1 MDRRDPPPTEE
12 GWYALHEFHSV
23 DWDAW
28 RDAPERERE
37 RAIEEGREFLGD
49 AVAVADA
56 DEGVSAI
63 YEVFGEKADLLVVH
77 LRPTFEDV
85 GVLERRFQHTA
96 LAGVTERESSFV
108 SVTEASGYSERA
120 AQYFEGDLDEESGLA
135 RYIRSRL
142 EPDLPARDHVCFYP
156 MDKRR
161 DPEQNWYDLPF
172 DERREHMDAHGD
184 IGRDYGGEVTQ
195 MITGAIGFDDWEWG
209 VTLFADDPAKVKD
222 LLYEMRFDPSTSKYA
237 EFGPFYFGRR
247 IEPADLGPLLAG
259 DPVPVEEGG
268 EADEG
273 GPVHP
278 ADAADED
285 GDGEVPE
292 DDLTADLHELGV
304 DLSEDLPAEAHGLL
318 FHSTADEADVRGEV
332 DGMRGNFEHYD
343 SHVRTEVVAVADD
356 DATCAIVSVWAN
368 EGAADTAAGFL
379 ADMPGVTDQRD
390 GPVGGGADAHGGGAD
405 AHGGEGDD
413 AHGSEGD
420 ADGDAV
426 DDEDPIRGELADLG
440 VYGGQPHG
448 EDVHA
453 LVVYSTADPDELTA
467 EVEDLSAGFDRYDTH
482 LGTSVYE
489 PSELH
494 PEAEEA
500 AVVSLWETADAAET
514 ASDYLSDLPEV
525 TRQAGDDAGDSWGT
539 MGMFY
544 TVKPEHRDEFVEKF
558 DTVGGLLADMDGHRE
573 TTLLVDRED
582 DNDMFIASR
591 WDSRED
597 ATAFFR
603 SEAFTD
609 TVDWGRDVLA
619 DRPRHVFLA

>member
-1 MDRRDPPPTEE
+1 MERRDPPPTEE
-12 GWYALHEFHSV
+12 GWYALHEFRSV

-28 RDAPERERE
+28 RSAPERER
-37 RAIEEGREFLGD
+37 RAAIEEGQAFLAD
-49 AVAVADA
+49 AVAVEDA
-56 DEGVSAI
+56 DEGVSAV
-63 YEVFGEKADLLVVH
+63 YELFGEKADLMVVH

-85 GVLERRFQHTA
+85 GVLERRFEHTT
-96 LAGVTERESSFV
+96 LAAYTDREEAFV

-120 AQYFEGDLDEESGLA
+120 AQYFEGELDEESGLA

-142 EPDLPARDHVCFYP
+142 QPDLPAHDHVCFYP
-156 MDKRR
+156 MSKRR

-172 DERREHMDAHGD
+172 DERREHMDAHGE
-184 IGRDYGGEVTQ
+184 IGREYGGEVTQ

-209 VTLFADDPAKVKD
+209 VTLFADDPTRVKD

-259 DPVPVEEGG
+259 EPVPAGGG
-268 EADEG
+268 ESERREAAGRATGAASDD
-273 GPVHP
+273 HP
-278 ADAADED
+278 HGRGDAAAD
-285 GDGEVPE
+285 GHG
-292 DDLTADLHELGV
+292 LTEAIRTLGV
-304 DLSEDLPAEAHGLL
+304 DLPEDPADAHGLL
-318 FHSTADEADVRGEV
+318 FESTAPVDDVTEEV
-332 DGMRGNFEHYD
+332 DGMRSNFEHYD
-343 SHVRTEVVAVADD
+343 SHVMTEVVENDEGNP
-356 DATCAIVSVWAN
+356 AIVSVWAN

-379 ADMPGVTDQRD
+379 ADVPGVTEQRD
-390 GPVGGGADAHGGGAD
+390 GPVGGSGHDESGEAETTAADSD
-405 AHGGEGDD
+405 
-413 AHGSEGD
+413 
-420 ADGDAV
+420 
-426 DDEDPIRGELADLG
+426 DPIRGELTDLG

-448 EDVHA
+448 EDVFA
-453 LVVYSTADPDELTA
+453 LVVYSTADAADLAA

-482 LGTSVYE
+482 VGTAVYE
-489 PSELH
+489 PSELD
-494 PEAEEA
+494 PEAEEN

-514 ASDYLSDLPEV
+514 ASDYLADLPEI

-544 TVKPEHRDEFVEKF
+544 TVKPEHREDFVEKF
-558 DTVGGLLADMDGHRE
+558 ETVGGLLADMDGHRE
-573 TTLLVDRED
+573 TTLMVDRADE
-582 DNDMFIASR
+582 NDMFIASR

-603 SEAFTD
+603 SEAFSD